1 MDDWLS
7 NSLKYV
13 IDNTRLGE
21 NVKKNVL
28 MDFGMDSYLANAIES
43 AQRAL
48 LTPIKIPRHGLFIVV
63 SGIDKSG
70 KETHSFNLDHKK
82 GISSIEEFLTARGLA
97 VKCISQ
103 PSYNTIIG
111 SLIFKYLRQN
121 DSKSSVDNQIA
132 WILWSLDRVQHNASV
147 AEWLKKHN
155 NIVLAKRWTE
165 SNLVYQRALGVN
177 VDDILNFER
186 NIIKPDL
193 IVVLDITLET
203 FIKRLATTDA
213 DSYEKVDLMEKAR
226 RGYIEI
232 PYIYKNGSWVYI
244 DSNHSEFDV
253 NRTILQV
260 LDIYL
265 KQLGS

>member
-28 MDFGMDSYLANAIES
+28 MDFGMDGYLANAIES

-132 WILWSLDRVQHNASV
+132 WILWSLDRAQHNASV
-147 AEWLKKHN
+147 AEWLKNHN

-165 SNLVYQRALGVN
+165 SNLVYQKALGVN
-177 VDDILNFER
+177 IGDILNFEK

-203 FIKRLATTDA
+203 FVKRLAATDA
-213 DSYEKVDLMEKAR
+213 DSYERVDLMEKAR
-226 RGYIEI
+226 RGYMEI
-232 PYIYKNGSWVYI
+232 PYIYKNGSWIYI
-244 DSNHSEFDV
+244 DSNYSESDV

-265 KQLGS
+265 KQLDS